1 MLLSRKRLRWR
12 GAFAALLALAAIEV
26 AVPGTGGASDTEP
39 AFCQQEVLHDYLAP
53 LKRMPKLRELPYRA
67 RGEIRFRGAY
77 IGASGPSLAI
87 SGGSA
92 GYQLQWDANPRWTIS
107 VTFARV
113 NSRGKVIRWMGERR
127 FRLGPLAPATIVE
140 PHIALP
146 PAPAIY
152 RTTLV
157 IRSHS
162 GRKLAEFGN
171 YYRVIRPRVDAHL
184 VPDAPVHRPGE
195 TLFARLENP
204 GPAIVLFGVEFFVER
219 LEGAGWVPAP
229 GAPGPFPAG
238 RQFVAAGVTSR
249 NCTAFP
255 IPASMP
261 PGRYRLSQ
269 EAVIS
274 WASKKGQLR
283 PKLYAEFDVVP

>member
-1 MLLSRKRLRWR
+1 MRWR
-12 GAFAALLALAAIEV
+12 GAFVALLVLAAV
-26 AVPGTGGASDTEP
+26 GGGPSTAAASETTEP
-39 AFCQQEVLHDYLAP
+39 AFCKSEVLHDYLAP
-53 LKRMPKLRELPYRA
+53 LKQMPKLRELPYRA

-77 IGASGPSLAI
+77 IGASGPSLAV

-92 GYQLQWDANPRWTIS
+92 GYQLQWDTNPRWTIS
-107 VTFARV
+107 VTFAQV

-127 FRLGPLAPATIVE
+127 FRLGRLAPATIVE

-146 PAPAIY
+146 GAPATY

-162 GRKLAEFGN
+162 GRKLAMFGN
-171 YYRVIRPRVDAHL
+171 YYRVVKPRVDARL
-184 VPDAPVHRPGE
+184 VPDAAIHRPGD

-204 GPAIVLFGVEFFVER
+204 GATVVLFGAEFFVEK
-219 LEGAGWVPAP
+219 LEGEDWVPAP
-229 GAPGPFPAG
+229 EAPGPFPTG
-238 RQFVAAGVTSR
+238 LQFVAAGVTSR
-249 NCTAFP
+249 HCTIFP

-261 PGRYRLSQ
+261 AGRYRLRE

-274 WASKKGQLR
+274 WASLKGQLR
-283 PKLYAEFDVVP
+283 PILYAEFDVAP